1 MTQDEVKALF
11 VYEPLT
17 GLLRR
22 VGGRKPTRGTVRVRI
37 SGILQPLSVE
47 KPTTCTNSSGSTTT
61 DPYHRCWTT

>member
-22 VGGRKPTRGTVRVRI
+22 VGGRKPYRSCSRTRQAQATA
-37 SGILQPLSVE
+37 
-47 KPTTCTNSSGSTTT
+47 
-61 DPYHRCWTT
+61 